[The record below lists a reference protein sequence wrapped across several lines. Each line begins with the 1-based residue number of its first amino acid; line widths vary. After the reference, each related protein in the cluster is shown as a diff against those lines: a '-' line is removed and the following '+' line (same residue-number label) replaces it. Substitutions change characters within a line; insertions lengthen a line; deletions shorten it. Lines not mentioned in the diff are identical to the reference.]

1 MANGLF
7 TNDELIDS
15 LIVDLNNL
23 PKLLFEGQNIAFC
36 SSISSMGQKLFNLKQ
51 GVKNDIESKIETIED
66 LKRQL
71 QNANINLKDM
81 TMEEYIKMK
90 DGAENG
96 AE

>member
-1 MANGLF
+1 MANGLL
-7 TNDELIDS
+7 TNEELIDS
-15 LIVDLNNL
+15 LIIDLNNL
-23 PKLLFEGQNIAFC
+23 PKLLMEGQNIAFC
-36 SSISSMGQKLFNLKQ
+36 STVSAMGHKLRNLKH
-51 GVKNDIESKIETIED
+51 GVTSDLESKVKVIEE

-71 QNANINLKDM
+71 QNANINLKEM